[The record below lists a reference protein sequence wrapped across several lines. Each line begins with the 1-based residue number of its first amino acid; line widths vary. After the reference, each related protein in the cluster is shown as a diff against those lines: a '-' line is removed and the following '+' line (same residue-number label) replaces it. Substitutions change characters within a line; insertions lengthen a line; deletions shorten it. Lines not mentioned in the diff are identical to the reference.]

1 MAEPGGPSFTRRPD
15 VSSWVGPS
23 GEASSLALQEIG
35 WYSAGSCPPEAVP
48 WADLDLMGY
57 DPVWALGEASAVGP
71 ALDPWLYEVAHP
83 DPARAAAVE
92 AWLRPL
98 LAELLPAILSA
109 VGYGRS
115 PYVLDWQDGEG
126 APRYAPV
133 PHSLHP
139 ADARLVLDESGDV
152 LLGLVYA
159 GREYPEGRGF
169 CAAPQRPF
177 GSWLGRSTRRAGAS
191 TFRRRLALQI
201 LEGRYYERSVDPPRV
216 GYAPPGKQVDA
227 DGTER
232 SNAQTVTS
240 ASIALRGG
248 GGVTLPSELVPGSA
262 RLRAWGI
269 EALNLPDR
277 SNAWDTAINR
287 QDARLLLASMVPP
300 SSVGADAGTF
310 AGARVPATLFAEVV
324 QRHANDAARELAHVV
339 ATWSALVYGP
349 GVEPPTVFARE
360 IPAARRKLLLDV
372 FTRVADA
379 TQRLPDGRVV
389 SLAELVHPSILAEL
403 GVPARKVEEASHLPA
418 APEST
423 AEIVGAPPG
432 PDRSATSGRE
442 ERRDAAREPEGE
454 RGEAVQA

>member
-1 MAEPGGPSFTRRPD
+1 MAEPGGPSFSRRPD
-15 VSSWVGPS
+15 VASWIGPP
-23 GEASSLALQEIG
+23 GVASSLALEEVG
-35 WYSAGSCPPEAVP
+35 WYSSGACPPEAVP
-48 WADLDLMGY
+48 WSDLDLMGY
-57 DPVWALGEASAVGP
+57 DPVWSLGEASAVGP
-71 ALDPWLYEVAHP
+71 ALDPWLYEVVHP
-83 DPARAAAVE
+83 DAERAKAAE

-98 LAELLPAILSA
+98 LAKLLPAVLSG

-115 PYVLDWQDGEG
+115 PYVLDWTDGPAG
-126 APRYAPV
+126 PRYSSV

-159 GREYPEGRGF
+159 GRSYPTGRGF
-169 CAAPQRPF
+169 CAAPWRQF

-216 GYAPPGKQVDA
+216 GYAPPGKQADA
-227 DGTER
+227 DGNER
-232 SNAQTVTS
+232 SNAQTVVS
-240 ASIALRGG
+240 AFLGLRGG
-248 GGVTLPSELVPGSA
+248 GVATLPSELTPGSSS
-262 RLRAWGI
+262 LRAWGI

-277 SNAWDTAINR
+277 SNAWDLVINR

-300 SSVGADAGTF
+300 SSVGAEGATF
-310 AGARVPATLFAEVV
+310 AGARVPATTFAEVV
-324 QRHANDAARELAHVV
+324 QKHANDAAQELAHVV

-349 GVEPPTVFARE
+349 DVEPPRVFARE

-379 TQRLPDGRVV
+379 TQRLPDGREVT
-389 SLAELVHPSILAEL
+389 LGELVDPSILPEL
-403 GVPARKVEEASHLPA
+403 GVPSRDPEKAARKPAPVVE
-418 APEST
+418 
-423 AEIVGAPPG
+423 VGGGGSQPG